1 MLIKSRNWDD
11 LYRKENEINSSK
23 ETIRYFERA
32 NDSSLKKNIESS
44 KKVEYLENLRD
55 QLIYDFE
62 DKFKISFDEARE
74 LVESSNNASRFYN
87 MDEYNEI
94 IAVIDQISGEKFY
107 IYQRN
112 RLINKNKEV
121 IRDINKWIDK
131 AESER

>member
-1 MLIKSRNWDD
+1 MLVKSRNWND

-44 KKVEYLENLRD
+44 KKIEYLENLKD

-62 DKFKISFDEARE
+62 DKFKMAFDEARE
-74 LVESSNNASRFYN
+74 LVETSNNASRFYN

-94 IAVIDQISGEKFY
+94 ISVMDQINGEKFY

-121 IRDINKWIDK
+121 IRNINKWIDK
-131 AESER
+131 TESER

>member
-94 IAVIDQISGEKFY
+94 IAIIDQISGEKFY